1 MSFGLVD
8 EKIAKEAATD
18 DETKALAVRQARS
31 DADALHQRIE
41 HLGTDELDLLFR
53 QARSHNGWLDETVSD
68 QQLHE
73 LYDLLKM
80 GPTSMNCSP
89 ARFVFIR
96 SAEGKERLRP
106 ALSPGNI
113 EKTMAAPVIVVIGYD
128 LAFTE
133 FLPQLFPHTDGRRFF
148 VDKPEHTA
156 TTAFRNGTL
165 QGAYLMLAARS
176 LGLDCGPMS
185 GFDHQKVDAEFF
197 PGSSIKSNFLC
208 GLGRGDSRK
217 LFQRHPRLGFQQ
229 ACELV

>member
-1 MSFGLVD
+1 MAAEPVANQPVAD
-8 EKIAKEAATD
+8 EVARE
-18 DETKALAVRQARS
+18 LAIQQARQ
-31 DADALHQRIE
+31 DAAALHGRVEQ
-41 HLGTDELDLLFR
+41 LGGDELDLLFR
-53 QARSHNGWLDETVSD
+53 QARSQNGWLDEAVND

-113 EKTMAAPVIVVIGYD
+113 EKTMAAPVIVIIGYD

-133 FLPQLFPHTDGRRFF
+133 LLPQLFPHTDGRRFF
-148 VDKPEHTA
+148 EGKPEHTA

-185 GFDHQKVDAEFF
+185 GFDHQKVDAGFF
-197 PGSSIKSNFLC
+197 AGSSIKSNFLC

-217 LFQRHPRLGFQQ
+217 LFQRHPRLSFEQ